1 MQQGTLWELD
11 EKIDSAAHPAWGQ
24 FNPVAKA
31 EVLEK
36 LSALMAKAVRPH
48 PDPQPGEKENAHE

>member
-1 MQQGTLWELD
+1 MEQGTLWELG

-24 FNPVAKA
+24 FDPVAQA
-31 EVLEK
+31 EVMEK
-36 LSALMAKAVRPH
+36 LSVLMAKAVRPH